1 MHTSRIQ
8 IDEHALQIKRYVST
22 VRFFKLIILFRIN
35 DRKKDS
41 RQSVSRVFS
50 NL

>member
-22 VRFFKLIILFRIN
+22 VRFFKLTILIRIN

>member
-22 VRFFKLIILFRIN
+22 VRFFKLIILIRIN
-35 DRKKDS
+35 DRK
-41 RQSVSRVFS
+41 RLETISVSSLF
-50 NL
+50 

>member
-22 VRFFKLIILFRIN
+22 VRFFKLTILIRIN
-35 DRKKDS
+35 DRKKVKKYS
-41 RQSVSRVFS
+41 FRCVFS